1 MCKKE
6 SNPPADNYRIHP
18 LGPVIEGDAD
28 SEYNVY
34 KGFLDVALSKPDVR
48 NVAVTGN
55 FGIGKSRFLHYY
67 AEGKNYLFVSG
78 CSFFEHEE
86 ANENSVEYN
95 LLYQLLLGCRQSGEW
110 QRRIQKVCF
119 LLTPLFLLG
128 TVFFLTLAPTL
139 GTYLRELTIP
149 GLNWPLYKATLSYW
163 LHVLVYGLTFVL
175 LAADAV
181 FLMRSNSLK
190 LKSISL
196 KLGGVEMAAEKAK
209 EESPLYKNR
218 DMLIQALVE
227 SANKIDR
234 TVIFEDMDR
243 LGESCCIDL
252 FTKLWELNKL
262 VNLCMKKEKPIRFI
276 YVIHDALF
284 ALASAKKSSTTGQDT
299 PSLKGENE
307 TEDASHSAEKHNE
320 QEQKQPS
327 PDAYVQL
334 KFFDYILPILPSMSE
349 KDAIVAIKNLLDGGQ
364 NELTNL
370 ITPLA
375 PYLSDYRLLRNIV
388 NEYSVFSKILSKHN
402 TANPVDK
409 KKLFAFAI
417 YKNLM
422 PQDYKRLREKNSI
435 VFPNSQEKAQDKS
448 LPKSIRLLIE
458 NHWLDD
464 TCLHYVGYD
473 KKGLKDCIESAFKKG
488 IDTASMKE
496 YWLENE
502 PDLCWEV
509 MASCADTPANFIVD
523 GVEFSFAALAL
534 TKEGDLNITCNTG
547 TQGCQPCTDKLLNR
561 IHLGLGLGI
570 TEASLPN
577 GNNLSRQ
584 QEILCFLLKRGSQ
597 IWKFVPNSDGGLQ
610 TDEGKWWT
618 LIRSLN
624 DKDAVAGLDTCFLE
638 QSSNQP
644 PKNHLC
650 MWVKTSELFKTP
662 KWKGPP
668 TSPLIKEKFSNM
680 SKRSNMSVLA
690 TQDYSDKT

>member
-55 FGIGKSRFLHYY
+55 FGIGKSRFLHRY
-67 AEGKNYLFVSG
+67 AEGKKYLFVSG

-139 GTYLRELTIP
+139 GAYLRELTIP

-243 LGESCCIDL
+243 LEESCCIGL

-262 VNLCMKKEKPIRFI
+262 VNLCMKKDKPIRFI

-284 ALASAKKSSTTGQDT
+284 ALASAKKSMATGERESSLEGVGGAEGAVKPTEGADGRGEAVRSTEKNEKREQT
-299 PSLKGENE
+299 PL
-307 TEDASHSAEKHNE
+307 
-320 QEQKQPS
+320 S

-349 KDAIVAIKNLLDGGQ
+349 KDAIVAVSNLLRDTGQNAQ
-364 NELTNL
+364 NELNDL

-388 NEYSVFSKILSKHN
+388 NEYSVFSEILSKRN
-402 TANPVDK
+402 TANTVDK

-435 VFPNSQEKAQDKS
+435 VFPGSQDKAQDTS
-448 LPKSIRLLIE
+448 LPKSIRLLIQ

-473 KKGLKDCIESAFKKG
+473 RKGLIECIKSAFEKG
-488 IDTASMKE
+488 TEASAVKE

-502 PDLCWEV
+502 PDLYNE
-509 MASCADTPANFIVD
+509 
-523 GVEFSFAALAL
+523 AL
-534 TKEGDLNITCNTG
+534 E
-547 TQGCQPCTDKLLNR
+547 
-561 IHLGLGLGI
+561 
-570 TEASLPN
+570 SLP
-577 GNNLSRQ
+577 
-584 QEILCFLLKRGSQ
+584 
-597 IWKFVPNSDGGLQ
+597 
-610 TDEGKWWT
+610 DET
-618 LIRSLN
+618 FN
-624 DKDAVAGLDTCFLE
+624 
-638 QSSNQP
+638 
-644 PKNHLC
+644 
-650 MWVKTSELFKTP
+650 
-662 KWKGPP
+662 
-668 TSPLIKEKFSNM
+668 
-680 SKRSNMSVLA
+680 
-690 TQDYSDKT
+690 